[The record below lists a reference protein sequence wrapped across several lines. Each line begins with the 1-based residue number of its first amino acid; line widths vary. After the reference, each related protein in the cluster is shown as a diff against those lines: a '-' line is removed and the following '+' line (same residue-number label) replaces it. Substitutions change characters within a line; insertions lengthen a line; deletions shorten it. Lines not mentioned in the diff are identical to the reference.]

1 MKNIAASIWDDYQN
15 LCAHGRAKTFNTAA
29 AAADWAE
36 RQDARCAEII
46 AFSDEA
52 SAAEFAATFRDYCY
66 AAWTPNQ
73 GSQFQELLDVETPA
87 ARLDELRSMGVPV
100 E

>member
-1 MKNIAASIWDDYQN
+1 MKNIAVLIWDDFQQ
-15 LCAHGRAKTFNTAA
+15 LGAHGRAKTFDTEA

-87 ARLDELRSMGVPV
+87 SRLDELRSMGVPV

>member
-1 MKNIAASIWDDYQN
+1 MKNIAVLIWDDYQE
-15 LCAHGRAKTFNTAA
+15 LCAHGRAQTFSTKQ

-52 SAAEFAATFRDYCY
+52 SAAEFAATFQGYCY

-87 ARLDELRSMGVPV
+87 ARLDELRSTGVPV
-100 E
+100 K